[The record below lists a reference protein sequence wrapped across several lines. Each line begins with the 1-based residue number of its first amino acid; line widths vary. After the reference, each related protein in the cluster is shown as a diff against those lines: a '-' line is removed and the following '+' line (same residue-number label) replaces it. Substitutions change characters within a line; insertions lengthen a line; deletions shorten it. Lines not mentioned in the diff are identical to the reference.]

1 MKERRFKAPGDIFVL
16 KRNQIII
23 SALVIMIAIAGY
35 LTWLDSRPDDDHIG
49 FRMEGNEI
57 AGLIGADGALIPI
70 THDEADPWATTHS
83 TAIYPM
89 NEDIT
94 WPSFGDLDLSQI
106 IAIPTNEEHI
116 TEAGEAIF
124 VDGRNQSSFFVQAR
138 LNREQHRSGLRAT
151 LTELINNDNVSDAQR
166 EQAVEDKLEIQ
177 RRVERESGVESLLES
192 KGFSEVYVRI
202 SDNGVDIIVGKETL
216 TSSELAIILEAAM
229 RKTGLNANQVFV
241 SPMRR

>member
-1 MKERRFKAPGDIFVL
+1 MKERRFKAPSDIFVL

-35 LTWLDSRPDDDHIG
+35 LTWLDSRPDDEPIG
-49 FRMEGNEI
+49 FRMEGDEI
-57 AGLIGADGALIPI
+57 AGLVTPGGGVVSI
-70 THDEADPWATTHS
+70 THEEADPWATTHS
-83 TAIYPM
+83 TTIYTM
-89 NEDIT
+89 GEDVN

-106 IAIPTNEEHI
+106 IALPTNEDNI

-138 LNREQHRSGLRAT
+138 LNREQHRSGLSAT
-151 LTELINNDNVSDAQR
+151 LTDIINNDNVSDAQR
-166 EQAVEDKLEIQ
+166 TQAVEDKLEIQ
-177 RRVERESGVESLLES
+177 RRVERESALESLLES
-192 KGFSEVYVRI
+192 KGFTEVYVRI

-216 TSSELAIILEAAM
+216 TSSELAIILEHSM